1 MISLVSFRPGV
12 IGNGTAF
19 EAQSLIYKYLQD
31 HYGYTFTMVKSEED
45 KYHDPAFQIISLP
58 QKAWQASLHK
68 IGVPK
73 LEWTNKYLDPIFA
86 QASGIL
92 TVDPTTYMQG
102 LLAITIAHR
111 AKKPV
116 WFDTSL
122 TLTRTTETLD
132 WKLKRRFLMRK
143 VLYQTT
149 GIIATV
155 PKCIERFQDLGLFDE
170 VIAPKFTIMGH
181 PVDTKKFIPQP
192 KRSEQDGIMRVLV
205 ISRMVPEKGLLYIL
219 EAMTP
224 LLRSRSNL
232 QLQFLGSGAMQSFL
246 ETEVEECGLSEK
258 VRFLN
263 PVPHGEIPSIL
274 GGADLFVNH
283 AVSIGHWEEYFGAVN
298 LEAMSCGI
306 PCVLTACGGISYAIR
321 EKDVAVFVEERNIIQ
336 LREAITRLVDSE
348 QERREMGN
356 RGRDYVEAYYA
367 LPIIAEKYNRM
378 LQRGFDKMFRTAD
391 QPI

>member
-1 MISLVSFRPGV
+1 MTSFVSFRSGV
-12 IGNGTAF
+12 IGNDSAF
-19 EAQSLIYKYLQD
+19 EAQALIYKYLQEY
-31 HYGYTFTMVKSEED
+31 YGYTFTIVKSEED
-45 KYHDPAFQIISLP
+45 KYYDPAFQIISLP
-58 QKAWQASLHK
+58 QKAWQASLDK
-68 IGVPK
+68 LGVPR

-86 QASGIL
+86 QVSGIL
-92 TVDPTTYMQG
+92 TVDPTIYLQG
-102 LLAITIAHR
+102 LLAIRSGQR

-116 WFDTSL
+116 WFDTSV

-132 WKLKRRFLMRK
+132 WKLKRRLLMRK

-181 PVDTKKFIPQP
+181 PVDTKTFTPQP
-192 KRSEQDGIMRVLV
+192 KRSEQDGILRVLV

-219 EAMTP
+219 EAMNP
-224 LLRSRSNL
+224 VLRSRSNL

-246 ETEVEECGLSEK
+246 EAEVEERGLSEK
-258 VRFLN
+258 VMFLN
-263 PVPHGEIPSIL
+263 PVSHQEIPKIL

-283 AVSIGHWEEYFGAVN
+283 AVSIGSWEEYFGVVN
-298 LEAMSCGI
+298 LEAMSSGI

-321 EKDVAVFVEERNIIQ
+321 EKNVAVFVEERNIIQ

-356 RGRDYVEAYYA
+356 RASDYVEAYYG
-367 LPIIAEKYNRM
+367 LPISAEKYHRM
-378 LQRGFDKMFRTAD
+378 LQEGFEKMFRSAAD
-391 QPI
+391 

>member
-1 MISLVSFRPGV
+1 MTSLVSFRPGV
-12 IGNGTAF
+12 IGNDSAF
-19 EAQSLIYKYLQD
+19 EAQALIYKYLQA

-45 KYHDPAFQIISLP
+45 NYHDPAFQIISLP
-58 QKAWQASLHK
+58 QKAWQSSLHK
-68 IGVPK
+68 LGVPK
-73 LEWTNKYLDPIFA
+73 LEGANKYLDPIFT
-86 QASGIL
+86 QATGIL
-92 TVDPTTYMQG
+92 TVDPTIYQQG
-102 LLAITIAHR
+102 LLAIRIAHW

-122 TLTRTTETLD
+122 TLTRSTQRLE

-170 VIAPKFTIMGH
+170 VIAPKCTIMGH
-181 PVDTKKFIPQP
+181 PVDTKTFTPQP
-192 KRSEQDGIMRVLV
+192 KRSEQDGILRVLV

-246 ETEVEECGLSEK
+246 EAEVEECGLREK
-258 VRFLN
+258 VMFLN
-263 PVPHGEIPSIL
+263 PVPHREIPKIL

-283 AVSIGHWEEYFGAVN
+283 AVSTGYWEEYFGVVN
-298 LEAMSCGI
+298 LEAMSCALPCLLTASGGI
-306 PCVLTACGGISYAIR
+306 PYAIR

-336 LREAITRLVDSE
+336 LREAITRLLDSE
-348 QERREMGN
+348 QERREMGK
-356 RGRDYVEAYYA
+356 RARDYVEAYYA
-367 LPIIAEKYNRM
+367 LPIIAQKYHRM
-378 LQRGFDKMFRTAD
+378 LQQGFEKMFMTAE

>member
-1 MISLVSFRPGV
+1 
-12 IGNGTAF
+12 
-19 EAQSLIYKYLQD
+19 
-31 HYGYTFTMVKSEED
+31 VKSEED
-45 KYHDPAFQIISLP
+45 KYYDPAFQIISLP
-58 QKAWQASLHK
+58 QKAWQASLDK
-68 IGVPK
+68 LGVPR

-92 TVDPTTYMQG
+92 TVDPTIYLQG
-102 LLAITIAHR
+102 LLAIRSGQR

-116 WFDTSL
+116 WFDTSV

-132 WKLKRRFLMRK
+132 WKLKRRLLMRK

-181 PVDTKKFIPQP
+181 PVDTKTFTPQP
-192 KRSEQDGIMRVLV
+192 KRSEQDGIVRVLV

-246 ETEVEECGLSEK
+246 EAEVEERGLSEK
-258 VRFLN
+258 VMFLN
-263 PVPHGEIPSIL
+263 PVSHQEIPKIL

-283 AVSIGHWEEYFGAVN
+283 AVSIGSWEEYFGVVN
-298 LEAMSCGI
+298 LEAMSSGI

-321 EKDVAVFVEERNIIQ
+321 EKNVAVFVEERNIIQ

-356 RGRDYVEAYYA
+356 RASDYVEAYYG
-367 LPIIAEKYNRM
+367 LPISAEKYHRM
-378 LQRGFDKMFRTAD
+378 LQEGFEKMFRSAAD
-391 QPI
+391 